1 MSATQGKG
9 VTPTTESGSTGDI
22 HLDVDGIQKQ
32 EADKVPLAE
41 ASSEVLGEE
50 QDKKKELTA
59 EELEEEEKKKKA
71 AEGQTFGNY
80 LVCILTILSRVPLK
94 LTPDSEDSRPWKSS

>member
-1 MSATQGKG
+1 MSANQGNE
-9 VTPTTESGSTGDI
+9 VVPATETGDI

-32 EADKVPLAE
+32 ESGKVSP
-41 ASSEVLGEE
+41 VLPKKGWL
-50 QDKKKELTA
+50 KKKELSA

-80 LVCILTILSRVPLK
+80 LVCILTVLPRVPLN
-94 LTPDSEDSRPWKSS
+94 LTPSLEDSRLWKPG